1 MNISKTLSPFC
12 VSHSHLAGAISTL
25 EYLNA
30 ASVPVLSEQ
39 FRRALLKEA
48 NSYSMRPVRETM
60 GKPGNL
66 VKQKMNVQSELNPD
80 GLFGELATK
89 FQDFFNQSVS
99 QCGFFDGKAIFND
112 WMLQKYDVGS
122 YGITPHRDR
131 TDYRYI
137 ICLFVIEGQ
146 GRFYV
151 SNDRQKN
158 GQREIANLPGDVILL
173 PAPGFKGMKERPFHY
188 LEEITEERVVF
199 GLRHD
204 ETKLA

>member
-1 MNISKTLSPFC
+1 
-12 VSHSHLAGAISTL
+12 
-25 EYLNA
+25 
-30 ASVPVLSEQ
+30 
-39 FRRALLKEA
+39 
-48 NSYSMRPVRETM
+48 MRPVRETM
-60 GKPGNL
+60 GKPGSL
-66 VKQKMNVQSELNPD
+66 VKQKMNIQSELNPD
-80 GLFGELATK
+80 GLFSELTTE
-89 FQDFFNQSVS
+89 FQELFNQSVA
-99 QCGFFDGKAIFND
+99 QCDFFDGEAVFND

-151 SNDRQKN
+151 SNDRQKS

-173 PAPGFKGMKERPFHY
+173 PGPGFKGMKERPFHY

-204 ETKLA
+204 ETKLT